1 MTDEIANTIY
11 FLNIEDNGRPKIKS
25 DQILTCEHHT
35 SIHIELLNGTPIT
48 NEISLVSNA
57 KDNFPFGLLENE
69 RKNGNV
75 DRTKFTQFIF
85 EPIESN
91 TIITYEIKLDKS
103 GPVEFAFIYFDKNE
117 NKDKITEPFY
127 IIVQPDIIINKKRIN
142 LQSINLQTILSKSL
156 GKINDFEK
164 YYEEAS
170 KLKYNF
176 VHFTP
181 IQKLGISESLYCLR
195 DNTQINDFF
204 LMEKFQIKKN

>member
-103 GPVEFAFIYFDKNE
+103 GPVEFAFIYFDKM
-117 NKDKITEPFY
+117 KIKIKLQNHF
-127 IIVQPDIIINKKRIN
+127 ILLFN
-142 LQSINLQTILSKSL
+142 LILL
-156 GKINDFEK
+156 
-164 YYEEAS
+164 
-170 KLKYNF
+170 L
-176 VHFTP
+176 
-181 IQKLGISESLYCLR
+181 
-195 DNTQINDFF
+195 
-204 LMEKFQIKKN
+204 IKKELIYNQLIYKQSFQNH